1 MLTGT
6 EIRPVMEN
14 TTSNGL
20 HPGASLLSLGR
31 SSELVLGFV
40 HLTARP
46 LCRLQVHLP
55 LPLPRARLPR
65 LLRAPGPGL
74 GTGAGAGH
82 ECGERGTGELTG
94 KAGMRGR
101 AGHTAGVP

>member
-1 MLTGT
+1 MQ
-6 EIRPVMEN
+6 N
-14 TTSNGL
+14 TASNGL
-20 HPGASLLSLGR
+20 HPEASLLPSGR
-31 SSELVLGFV
+31 FSELVLGFLC
-40 HLTARP
+40 LTASP

-65 LLRAPGPGL
+65 LLRTPRPGL

-94 KAGMRGR
+94 KAGMR
-101 AGHTAGVP
+101 

>member
-1 MLTGT
+1 
-6 EIRPVMEN
+6 MEN

-20 HPGASLLSLGR
+20 HPGASLLSPGR
-31 SSELVLGFV
+31 SSELVLGFL
-40 HLTARP
+40 HLMARP

-94 KAGMRGR
+94 NAGMRGR
-101 AGHTAGVP
+101 AGHIGGVP